1 MRSTRTGNQLIKCS
15 KKFENIG
22 QSDLTIVDTPKEQI
36 QFLVSGEN
44 TVGIQT

>member
-1 MRSTRTGNQLIKCS
+1 MEKTEKENPVMRSTRTGNQLIKCS

-36 QFLVSGEN
+36 
-44 TVGIQT
+44 